1 MMHVSIEIIGFQNSH
16 VIYYKEFTLLRDQ
29 IVCENIYLHKH
40 SSYPIEGCLNIMVL
54 SISF

>member
-29 IVCENIYLHKH
+29 IVCENIYLYKH